1 MKRENERNGLFD
13 RHRKRMFYEIWYRK
27 FHLVLKNEIELK

>member
-13 RHRKRMFYEIWYRK
+13 RHRKK
-27 FHLVLKNEIELK
+27 DVLRNMVQEMSSSSKE